1 MSDLVALLIVLAFF
15 ALSLALVKFAGHLS
29 DSGR

>member
-1 MSDLVALLIVLAFF
+1 MSDLIALMIVLAFLV
-15 ALSLALVKFAGHLS
+15 LSLALVKFAEHLS